1 MPQFSCLKNEN
12 GRVVMVAVGTEISV
26 DTKKRIIAKIYI
38 IYTVTKYYSKWYIF
52 KIYIYLSI
60 YTNTYV
66 FWNIYSK

>member
-38 IYTVTKYYSKWYIF
+38 IYTVTKYYSK
-52 KIYIYLSI
+52 
-60 YTNTYV
+60 
-66 FWNIYSK
+66 